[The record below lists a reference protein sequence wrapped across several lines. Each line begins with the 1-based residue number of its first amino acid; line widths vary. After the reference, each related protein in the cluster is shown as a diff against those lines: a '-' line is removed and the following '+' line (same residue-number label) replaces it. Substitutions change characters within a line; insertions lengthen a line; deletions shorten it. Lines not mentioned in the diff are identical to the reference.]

1 MRPALPGLYA
11 ISVTLPGREERLRSR
26 LRRRVELVRKKIAM
40 SLVSAAVALVAG
52 LSVLVVA
59 TEPAEA
65 AFAGR
70 NGKIV
75 YTSDGD

>member
-1 MRPALPGLYA
+1 M
-11 ISVTLPGREERLRSR
+11 
-26 LRRRVELVRKKIAM
+26 ELVRKKIAM